1 MRMLFLCI
9 IAAVLRQS
17 MGEGLAHQGEDC
29 WIDCGQKEGP
39 CEWCGSAGMCCQQGV
54 LRDGC
59 DGSIGG
65 PIRDGKHACDAYG
78 TTSLVVFKQVLSARP
93 LIRVSTATAFSP
105 EYSSHYLQTAVDGDV
120 HVDDSRQYTGP
131 LPILIPPQF
140 TAWEPFVPEVCAIM
154 RLIYWEN
161 SSFI

>member
-17 MGEGLAHQGEDC
+17 MGEGIAHEGEDC
-29 WIDCGQKEGP
+29 LIDCGGKGGP
-39 CEWCGSAGMCCQQGV
+39 CEWCGSTGMCCQQGV
-54 LRDGC
+54 LGDGC

-65 PIRDGKHACDAYG
+65 PIWDFKHVCDAHG
-78 TTSLVVFKQVLSARP
+78 TTLLIIFNQVLSART
-93 LIRVSTATAFSP
+93 LIRLTTAFSP
-105 EYSSHYLQTAVDGDV
+105 EYSPHYLQTAVDGDV
-120 HVDDSRQYTGP
+120 YVDDSRQYTGP
-131 LPILIPPQF
+131 FGITPQF
-140 TAWEPFVPEVCAIM
+140 IAWEPFVPEVCAII

>member
-17 MGEGLAHQGEDC
+17 MGEDLAREGEDC
-29 WIDCGQKEGP
+29 WIDCGQKQGP

-54 LRDGC
+54 LGNGC

-65 PIRDGKHACDAYG
+65 PIWDFKNVCDAHG
-78 TTSLVVFKQVLSARP
+78 TTSLITFNQVLSAWT
-93 LIRVSTATAFSP
+93 LLRVTTAFSP

-131 LPILIPPQF
+131 IPYGFQF
-140 TAWEPFVPEVCAIM
+140 IAWEPFVPEVCAIIKLM
-154 RLIYWEN
+154 YWKN